1 MVNRHTQDIKSNVV
15 TLGHSDLQE
24 VDTQTR
30 VEVTEEDN
38 RRILKKTD
46 INLLTIL
53 TGVYWLQI
61 LDKSL
66 LGYAAT
72 FGLREDIGLHGNQ
85 YSTIGSINAIA
96 QLAWQPFS
104 SYLLVRIKPRWFM
117 PIIVFCWGASL
128 CGMAASTSYAAMLS
142 TRFLLGLFE
151 AACLPLFAILTSI
164 WYRRI
169 EQPMR
174 VATWYGTNGLGTIM
188 AAVFSYGFGQIKN
201 PVLHTYQIIFLF
213 CGLLTCVSTPFIY
226 WRLDNSVGEAR
237 FLSPEDRVKAVER
250 LRANNTGNSATDE
263 YKWGQVLEAL
273 LEIKTWLFLSMTLLV
288 NVGGSVATVF
298 GPIILAGLGFDK
310 FKTSLLNIPFGVLQM
325 IFIMLSSYVAS
336 HWRIKSLV
344 IAVLVLPVIVGLAL
358 LYVHEFPLG
367 VLLLGYY
374 FLSFLFGMNPLMISW
389 MTANTG
395 GSTKR
400 SVMMSA
406 YNGAAAA
413 GNIIGPLLFTDN
425 DAPLYASGLRAIL
438 GIFVALLGVVGLQ
451 VLNLIMLNKLKER
464 QRVRNGKPAKLYD
477 TSMDAKF
484 QMADAVLKAPEVSIS
499 PTSSDPAHGN
509 SGRVHL
515 GDNAFK
521 DVTDKENDE
530 VR

>member
-1 MVNRHTQDIKSNVV
+1 MVDKQDTHANVV
-15 TLGHSDLQE
+15 TLEHSNPREDE
-24 VDTQTR
+24 SQTR
-30 VEVTEEDN
+30 VEVTEKDN
-38 RRILKKTD
+38 RRILRKTD

-53 TGVYWLQI
+53 TWVYWLQI
-61 LDKSL
+61 LDKSV

-85 YSTIGSINAIA
+85 YSTIGSISAIA

-104 SYLLVRIKPRWFM
+104 SYLLVRVQPRWFM

-164 WYRRI
+164 WYRRV

-188 AAVFSYGFGQIKN
+188 AAVFAYSFGQIRN
-201 PVLHTYQIIFLF
+201 PALHTYQIIFLF

-250 LRANNTGNSATDE
+250 LRANNTGNSATDK
-263 YKWGQVLEAL
+263 YKWGQALEAL
-273 LEIKTWLFLSMTLLV
+273 LEIKTWLFLSMTLLL
-288 NVGGSVATVF
+288 NVGASVTTVF
-298 GPIILAGLGFDK
+298 GPIILSGLGFDK
-310 FKTSLLNIPFGVLQM
+310 FKTTLLNIPFGALQI
-325 IFIMLSSYVAS
+325 IFIMISSFAAS
-336 HWRIKSLV
+336 HWRNKSLV
-344 IAVLVLPVIVGLAL
+344 IATLVVPVIVGLAL
-358 LYVHEFPLG
+358 LYG

-374 FLSFLFGMNPLMISW
+374 FLAFLYGVNPLIISW

-400 SVMMSA
+400 SVSMSG
-406 YNGAAAA
+406 YNAASAA
-413 GNIIGPLLFTDN
+413 GNIIGPLLFTD
-425 DAPLYASGLRAIL
+425 DDKPLYIPGLRAVL

-451 VLNLIMLNKLKER
+451 ILNLMMLNKLKER
-464 QRVRNGKPAKLYD
+464 QRVRNGKPAKLHD
-477 TSMDAKF
+477 TSMDARF
-484 QMADAVLKAPEVSIS
+484 QMADTALDASEARTNVSD
-499 PTSSDPAHGN
+499 SDHAEGTPGH
-509 SGRVHL
+509 VHL

-521 DVTDKENDE
+521 DLTDKENDE
-530 VR
+530 FVYVY